1 MSISLASPVTGTAMS
16 GLTSPTYT
24 VVADSAMPSN
34 MKQYAVTALG
44 GTQTGV
50 TPHSIGSPFT
60 ISWIRPLV
68 YKALGVVSSVT
79 GLLKS
84 VPKNT
89 HKIIT
94 RKGVIPLAGQPASLM
109 IITTEVSV
117 PAGADLADPLSVKA
131 ALSLHTAAL
140 AAQGSGLGDTVVSG
154 IL

>member
-1 MSISLASPVTGTAMS
+1 MSISLSSPVTGTAMS

-24 VVADSAMPSN
+24 VVADTAMPSN
-34 MKQYAVTALG
+34 MRQYAVTALG

-50 TPHSIGSPFT
+50 TIHSLGSPFT
-60 ISWIRPLV
+60 VAWIRPLV
-68 YKALGVVSSVT
+68 YKVLGVVSSAT
-79 GLLKS
+79 GLLRS

-89 HKIIT
+89 HKVIT
-94 RKGVIPLAGQPASLM
+94 RKGVIPLAGQPASVM
-109 IITTEVSV
+109 VITTEIAV

-131 ALSLHTAAL
+131 ALSLHSAAL

>member
-1 MSISLASPVTGTAMS
+1 MSISLSSPVTGTAMS

-24 VVADSAMPSN
+24 VVADAAMPSN
-34 MKQYAVTALG
+34 MRQYAVTALG

-50 TPHSIGSPFT
+50 TIHSLGSPFT
-60 ISWIRPLV
+60 VAWIRPLV
-68 YKALGVVSSVT
+68 YKVLGVVSSAT
-79 GLLKS
+79 GLLRS

-89 HKIIT
+89 HKVIT
-94 RKGVIPLAGQPASLM
+94 RKGVIPLAGQPASVM
-109 IITTEVSV
+109 VITTEIAV

-131 ALSLHTAAL
+131 ALSLHAAAL